1 MRTGLAALLVLVAG
15 ICDLS
20 GGLRAPYPGISG
32 RGGASAVLSSAAAD
46 SVDVSRGR
54 GLVLKRV
61 LRQGDYRQGRPL
73 PGDEVDLRWE
83 MRLLNGSLVGSSR
96 AYEEANGELFRV
108 RFGAE
113 PREMIEG
120 WELAVA
126 TMLEGELAEIVV
138 RSPAAFGDKGLAQLV
153 PPDADLSCTLELV
166 ALLPAP
172 SRRFQSVGLNESIS
186 EELVER
192 IQ

>member
-1 MRTGLAALLVLVAG
+1 M
-15 ICDLS
+15 
-20 GGLRAPYPGISG
+20 
-32 RGGASAVLSSAAAD
+32 
-46 SVDVSRGR
+46 
-54 GLVLKRV
+54 VLKRV
-61 LRQGDYRQGRPL
+61 LRPGDYRQGRPL

-83 MRLLNGSLVGSSR
+83 MRLLNGSLVGSSQ

-126 TMLEGELAEIVV
+126 TMLEGELAEVVV
-138 RSPAAFGDKGLAQLV
+138 RSPAAFGSQGLAQLI
-153 PPDADLSCTLELV
+153 PPDADISCTLELV

-172 SRRFQSVGLNESIS
+172 SRRFRSVGLNESIS